1 MKTAATVTVA
11 ASIFFGVEMF
21 APSAFKPSTLV
32 GSYDARIQAA
42 VKAAELQQ
50 QSEYDAW
57 LEQVRLVNAQNQENY
72 RAANQ
77 AALGY
82 YQASYDRARVYAEAT
97 ARIQGDL
104 ANAQIRLSSQ
114 TRGGER
120 GISNFSRT
128 IGQLINVFSPGA
140 GDAAIQYGDDLADS
154 LSADLNAAAMS
165 GATVS
170 IEGWDAKSIAR
181 DRVES
186 DFGQLLRTITPS
198 AELVELAST
207 VLKDLWDA
215 RSETAKQ
222 EKITLRRQVAA
233 IDDKVSQ
240 LLDRVVESENRTVVA
255 AYESRIS
262 DLEREK
268 LVLAERIA
276 ACGKPLADYDET
288 FRTAIEYLSSPWI
301 LWESDRLED
310 KRAVLKLTFA
320 GQLAYDKNDGFRTP
334 DLALPFKTLAEFS
347 AQDEEMAHPTGFEP
361 VTSAFGG
368 QHSIQLSYGCVRR
381 PIRPGARALQH
392 GRGRLNPRCGLGGRC
407 GTH

>member
-1 MKTAATVTVA
+1 MTYQIDYSNGDARQVGGPPGPPAVLPPIQTFHPERSPLIPSFVKTAATVTVA

-128 IGQLINVFSPGA
+128 IGQIINVFSPGA

-170 IEGWDAKSIAR
+170 IEGWDAN
-181 DRVES
+181 
-186 DFGQLLRTITPS
+186 LPS
-198 AELVELAST
+198 PEAVQAEL
-207 VLKDLWDA
+207 A
-215 RSETAKQ
+215 RIEPLPLPEPPRLS
-222 EKITLRRQVAA
+222 
-233 IDDKVSQ
+233 DDQ
-240 LLDRVVESENRTVVA
+240 PHF
-255 AYESRIS
+255 
-262 DLEREK
+262 DLE
-268 LVLAERIA
+268 
-276 ACGKPLADYDET
+276 
-288 FRTAIEYLSSPWI
+288 
-301 LWESDRLED
+301 
-310 KRAVLKLTFA
+310 
-320 GQLAYDKNDGFRTP
+320 
-334 DLALPFKTLAEFS
+334 
-347 AQDEEMAHPTGFEP
+347 
-361 VTSAFGG
+361 
-368 QHSIQLSYGCVRR
+368 
-381 PIRPGARALQH
+381 
-392 GRGRLNPRCGLGGRC
+392 
-407 GTH
+407 